1 MKLASAEFMVK
12 GCGVLAGRIRE
23 TLGLLARDLR
33 SFCSERTTQG
43 AIRIFLRVLGHGN
56 FAFPQH
62 ITCQPDI
69 FGI

>member
-12 GCGVLAGRIRE
+12 GSCRRYPE
-23 TLGLLARDLR
+23 DLGLLARDLR

-43 AIRIFLRVLGHGN
+43 AIRIFLRVLGRRN